1 MIKWEVSVAKGYRVA
16 NDIILGGAAGVVLQV
31 YALASARESTG
42 IRLDDERG
50 TIVELGGMGKLK
62 SGQTWAWWEMDPG

>member
-1 MIKWEVSVAKGYRVA
+1 MGVCGGSARVIKWEVSVAKGYRVA
-16 NDIILGGAAGVVLQV
+16 NDIILGGTVAFVLQV

-50 TIVELGGMGKLK
+50 TIVELRGVGKLK
-62 SGQTWAWWEMDPG
+62 SG